1 MRTFLLAQEGGSG
14 KQCLPGGGG
23 AGKGGSGKQIAC
35 PTFLAGRGGAGKG
48 ATKAR
53 GAIFVHFESP

>member
-1 MRTFLLAQEGGSG
+1 MTSPP
-14 KQCLPGGGG
+14 CLPGEGG

-35 PTFLAGRGGAGKG
+35 PAFLAGRGGAGKG

-53 GAIFVHFESP
+53 GAIFVQFESP